1 MIQDYQAEQQ
11 GNKQMTKKSV
21 FIPFYQPNDLV
32 SMYIQKKLKQE
43 MNTTNKTDASC
54 LASRHL
60 LK

>member
-32 SMYIQKKLKQE
+32 SMYIQKK
-43 MNTTNKTDASC
+43 N
-54 LASRHL
+54 
-60 LK
+60 